1 MSFSSYA
8 TGSPRRRVG
17 AVLVLLGLMGVA
29 IAVTAVLTALPQPA
43 AGGTCGPSS
52 GSSETPLVAF
62 FDPVTIGAGPKPP
75 TSNTTSYLDWLAF
88 VGECQSATDGRILEA
103 LAILILSI
111 GVGGG
116 GLLVSRHS
124 LTSIRAA
131 LASSGAGTE
140 GTDVGTDVGTGASV
154 LPSGLPAGWQRGP
167 APSNQY
173 PPYPPSPYTPAGQ
186 YAPPYPPSGQ
196 YAPPYPPS
204 GQYAPPYPPYPPYP
218 PSGQYA
224 THTPSGAGTPTPY
237 APPPQPAPTAPYPPT
252 GSAEPAPHA
261 PTPANPAAGRDEP
274 TRTAEPPGPVPPS
287 SAAGDPPAAS
297 GDPGGG
303 AG

>member
-140 GTDVGTDVGTGASV
+140 GTDVGTGTGTGASV

-186 YAPPYPPSGQ
+186 YA
-196 YAPPYPPS
+196 
-204 GQYAPPYPPYPPYP
+204 PPYP

-261 PTPANPAAGRDEP
+261 PTPADPAAGRDEP

>member
-196 YAPPYPPS
+196 YA
-204 GQYAPPYPPYPPYP
+204 
-218 PSGQYA
+218 

-261 PTPANPAAGRDEP
+261 PTPADPAAGRDEP